1 MKNEELWDPTL
12 HPVSLRLGHTAD
24 LTVHRT
30 VIQYRGAAALPVNRE
45 GRKMRSRNLVFKILK
60 NKSTKNLFNTLCQR
74 CANLRLRF

>member
-45 GRKMRSRNLVFKILK
+45 GRKMRSRKLVF
-60 NKSTKNLFNTLCQR
+60 
-74 CANLRLRF
+74 